1 MGVVLWALAVFFQ
14 SFLAKYHLSIP
25 MSPLGEAVT
34 HNINKT
40 MILTRHNKF
49 GVRFKIIMVKNMK
62 NRDLWDVCPC
72 SLAEICVLEEPAAHS
87 STLKMETAG
96 SYKMFMNFY
105 QATQQQITEGS
116 IFHPEWC

>member
-1 MGVVLWALAVFFQ
+1 LTSTHTKIPIEIFQNLKPTNKCESYCEETYTLMVVVLWAVAVFFQ

-49 GVRFKIIMVKNMK
+49 GVRFELIMVKNTK
-62 NRDLWDVCPC
+62 NTDLWDVCPC
-72 SLAEICVLEEPAAHS
+72 SLAEI
-87 STLKMETAG
+87 
-96 SYKMFMNFY
+96 
-105 QATQQQITEGS
+105 
-116 IFHPEWC
+116 